1 MSQQSEALQLF
12 LSHHAAL
19 LRQANRITRDR
30 AQAEDVLQ
38 EAWLRF
44 RAVLAER
51 PMDEPLGYLSRI
63 VRNLALD
70 GARRSGLEDRLFHND
85 GNAELLQV
93 PSEAPSQ
100 EAAVISE
107 SELRVVEQALALMP
121 ERMRVAVR
129 MHRVEGIK
137 LKAIAEQLGI
147 SVTSAHGL
155 VADGVARCRA
165 ALRNSL

>member
-1 MSQQSEALQLF
+1 VSQQSEALQLF
-12 LSHHAAL
+12 LSHRSAL

-70 GARRSGLEDRLFHND
+70 GARRSGLEDRLFHSD
-85 GNAELLQV
+85 ANAELLQV

-107 SELRVVEQALALMP
+107 SELRVVEHALALMP

-129 MHRVEGIK
+129 MHRIEGIK
-137 LKAIAEQLGI
+137 LKAIAAQLGI

-165 ALRNSL
+165 ALRDTL

>member
-1 MSQQSEALQLF
+1 MSQQSETLQLF
-12 LSHHAAL
+12 LSHRPEL

-51 PMDEPLGYLSRI
+51 QMDEPLGYLSRI

-70 GARRSGLEDRLFHND
+70 SARRSGLENRLFQNEGD
-85 GNAELLQV
+85 ADPLQV

-107 SELRVVEQALALMP
+107 SELRVVEHALALMP

-129 MHRVEGIK
+129 MHRIEGFK
-137 LKAIAEQLGI
+137 LKDIAEHLAI

-155 VADGVARCRA
+155 VAEGVARCRT
-165 ALRNSL
+165 ALRDRL